1 MTYLKYCSLMIK
13 VFKFLLCTRLM
24 LCFDTNPLELYF
36 LFDHFCLRFSSIC
49 CVVISTSSDAEHVW
63 CLIFTMNLIFSWIDM
78 EYIFCHVLD
87 YCCVWFKPTKALFL
101 FDHFFLKFSS
111 ICCVFICLINLE
123 KISYKYK
130 FWWRRCL
137 IFGIQHESNIY
148 IYIYIW

>member
-1 MTYLKYCSLMIK
+1 MTYMKYCSLMIK
-13 VFKFLLCTRLM
+13 AFKFLLCTRLM

-63 CLIFTMNLIFSWIDM
+63 CLIFTMNLILSWIDM

-101 FDHFFLKFSS
+101 FDHFFLKFPS
-111 ICCVFICLINLE
+111 ICFVFICLINLE
-123 KISYKYK
+123 RLVISTSSD
-130 FWWRRCL
+130 
-137 IFGIQHESNIY
+137 GEGA
-148 IYIYIW
+148 